1 MIQHNQELQEERS
14 AKFENE
20 IITLTAKMKSV
31 TEKYQASIGKYES
44 LKEQAESVEGS
55 LKSEIRQLRTQ
66 LESLDESSLHQSSK
80 VRLLII
86 SYVF

>member
-1 MIQHNQELQEERS
+1 MIQHNQGLQEERS

-44 LKEQAESVEGS
+44 LKEQSELVENS
-55 LKSEIRQLRTQ
+55 LNSEIRKLRIQ
-66 LESLDESSLHQSSK
+66 LENLDESSVHQYSK
-80 VRLLII
+80 V
-86 SYVF
+86 S